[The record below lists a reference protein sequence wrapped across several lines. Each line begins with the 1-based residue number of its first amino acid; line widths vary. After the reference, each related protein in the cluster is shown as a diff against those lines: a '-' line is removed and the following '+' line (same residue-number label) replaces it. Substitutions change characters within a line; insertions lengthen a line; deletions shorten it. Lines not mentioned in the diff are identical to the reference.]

1 VDRIAV
7 LASGGLD
14 SSVLLADEAKSAVV
28 YPIYVRCGLAWED
41 EEWKALNAFVNALS
55 SPNVMRLT
63 TLSVP
68 VAPMYGDHWSVGAS
82 VPGADEPDTSV
93 FLPGRN
99 ILLIGLAAVWCSTH
113 NVDCVGIGSLG
124 GNPFP
129 DASIDFFQSFASALS
144 AGLGHSVKVK
154 ASFRDLRK
162 SAVIKRFEHLP
173 LELTLSCMA
182 PTHGRHCGQCNKC
195 SERQVAFERSGVADL
210 TGYVTG
216 RANSESHS
224 VSPYAISNNRNG

>member
-1 VDRIAV
+1 VNSIAV

-28 YPIYVRCGLAWED
+28 YPVYVRCGLAWED
-41 EEWKALNAFVNALS
+41 EEFDALNAFVNALS
-55 SPNVMRLT
+55 NPNVMGPT

-68 VAPMYGDHWSVGAS
+68 VAPMYGNHWSVGAS

-113 NVDCVGIGSLG
+113 DVDCVGIGSLG

-144 AGLGHSVKVK
+144 TGLGHTVKVK
-154 ASFRDLRK
+154 ASFRELRK
-162 SAVIKRFEHLP
+162 SAVIQRFQHLP

-182 PTHGRHCGQCNKC
+182 PADGRHCGRCNKC
-195 SERQVAFERSGVADL
+195 SERQIAFERSEVADL
-210 TGYVTG
+210 TDYVTA
-216 RANSESHS
+216 RTSPESHR
-224 VSPYAISNNRNG
+224 VAP

>member
-1 VDRIAV
+1 MDRIAV

-28 YPIYVRCGLAWED
+28 YPVYVRCGLGWED
-41 EEWKALNAFVNALS
+41 EEWRALNAFVGALS
-55 SPNVMRLT
+55 SPNVMPPT
-63 TLSVP
+63 TLAVP
-68 VAPMYGDHWSVGAS
+68 VAPMYGNHWSVGAS

-113 NVDCVGIGSLG
+113 NVDSVGIGSLG

-144 AGLGHSVKVK
+144 TGLGHDVRVK

-162 SAVIKRFEHLP
+162 SAVIKRFQHLP

-182 PTHGRHCGQCNKC
+182 PTDGRHCGQCNKC

-210 TGYVTG
+210 TDYVTG
-216 RANSESHS
+216 RANPESQR
-224 VSPYAISNNRNG
+224 VSP

>member
-1 VDRIAV
+1 VNSIAV

-14 SSVLLADEAKSAVV
+14 SSVLLADEAKSSVV
-28 YPIYVRCGLAWED
+28 YPVYVRCGLGWED
-41 EEWKALNAFVNALS
+41 EEFKALNAFVHALS
-55 SPNVMRLT
+55 SPNVMRPT

-68 VAPMYGDHWSVGAS
+68 VAPMYGNHWSVGAS
-82 VPGADEPDTSV
+82 VPGADGPDTSV

-99 ILLIGLAAVWCSTH
+99 ILLICLAAVWCSTH

-129 DASIDFFQSFASALS
+129 DASIDFFQSFAVALS
-144 AGLGHSVKVK
+144 TGLGHSVKVK

-162 SAVIKRFEHLP
+162 SAVIQRFQHLP

-182 PTHGRHCGQCNKC
+182 PKGARHCGECNKC

-210 TGYVTG
+210 TDYARG
-216 RANSESHS
+216 RTKSESHR
-224 VSPYAISNNRNG
+224 VAP

>member
-1 VDRIAV
+1 MNSIAV

-28 YPIYVRCGLAWED
+28 YPVYVRCGLAWED
-41 EEWKALNAFVNALS
+41 EEFKALNAFVHALS
-55 SPNVMRLT
+55 SPNVMRPT

-68 VAPMYGDHWSVGAS
+68 VAPMYGNHWSVGAN

-113 NVDCVGIGSLG
+113 NVDSIGIGSLG

-129 DASIDFFQSFASALS
+129 DASIDFFQSFAAALS
-144 AGLGHSVKVK
+144 TGLGHSVKVK

-162 SAVIKRFEHLP
+162 SAVIKRFQHLP
-173 LELTLSCMA
+173 LQLTLSCMA
-182 PTHGRHCGQCNKC
+182 PTDGRHCAQCNKC

-210 TGYVTG
+210 TDYATG
-216 RANSESHS
+216 RTNSYSHR
-224 VSPYAISNNRNG
+224 VAP

>member
-1 VDRIAV
+1 VNSIAV
-7 LASGGLD
+7 LASGGLV
-14 SSVLLADEAKSAVV
+14 SSVLMADEAKSAVV
-28 YPIYVRCGLAWED
+28 YPVYVRCGFAWED
-41 EEWKALNAFVNALS
+41 EEFKALNAFVNALS
-55 SPNVMRLT
+55 SPNVVRPT

-68 VAPMYGDHWSVGAS
+68 VAPMYGNHWSVGAS

-124 GNPFP
+124 GHPFP
-129 DASIDFFQSFASALS
+129 DASIDFFQSFAVALS
-144 AGLGHSVKVK
+144 TGLGHSVKVK

-162 SAVIKRFEHLP
+162 SAVIQRFQHLP

-182 PTHGRHCGQCNKC
+182 PKGARHCGECNKC

-210 TGYVTG
+210 TDYARG
-216 RANSESHS
+216 RIKSESHR
-224 VSPYAISNNRNG
+224 VAP